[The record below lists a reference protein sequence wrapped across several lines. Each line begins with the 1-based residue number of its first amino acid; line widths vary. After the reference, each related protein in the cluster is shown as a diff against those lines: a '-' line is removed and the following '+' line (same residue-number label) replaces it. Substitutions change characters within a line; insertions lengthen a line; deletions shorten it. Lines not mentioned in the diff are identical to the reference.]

1 MKLGESKRRYFGWRK
16 MKQWIIGCS
25 VVSVLLLLMLVF
37 KQSWENPAQTLIFAG
52 KFHPLF
58 LHLPIGM
65 LVIVV
70 MMEALAKW
78 QERKSHAS
86 MPLAMATLTSVAT
99 VVFGYILMRSNTY
112 PEDAI
117 DAHLYSGVIFTVC
130 LIWTLFF
137 KLRFNETGRGQRTY
151 WTLLIVST
159 ALMFAAG
166 HYGGVI
172 THGDLLDEAPLNKNT
187 EGRKKGD
194 HLQAG
199 DHLGQRMVYEDLIV
213 PILEEKC
220 YKCHGPKKK
229 KGKLRLDSYEAMLK
243 GGDEGPS
250 LVPGDVAKSLMVEF
264 IRLPM
269 DDDYRM
275 PPEDKPQLTEAE
287 TKVIEWWV
295 KTGALRETQLSSLE
309 IPDEVKVALGLIAEQ
324 ADSSEEKPKES
335 DPGSDDHP
343 EKDAAEVHAAH
354 SAEVTKLQAKYPG
367 VLAWVSQSDGKL
379 SVNTAGMRA
388 DFKDADLKNFQSLAG
403 LMTQVDLTA
412 TGITDASAS
421 ILASMTALKSLRLA
435 KTQITDQTIPSIV
448 RLKELGYLNL
458 YGTLITDDG
467 VLQLAALPQLRHL
480 YLWGSKVTPAG
491 AEALQI
497 KLPDCEINTG
507 AKVK

>member
-1 MKLGESKRRYFGWRK
+1 

-37 KQSWENPAQTLIFAG
+37 KQSWENPAQTLIFVG

-70 MMEALAKW
+70 MMEALAKF

-86 MPLAMATLTSVAT
+86 MPLAMATLTSVLA

-117 DAHLYSGVIFTVC
+117 DSHLYSGVIFTVC

-137 KLRFNETGRGQRTY
+137 KLRFNETGRGQSSY

-172 THGDLLDEAPLNKNT
+172 THGDPLDEAPWNKDEDA
-187 EGRKKGD
+187 EGRKRGV
-194 HLQAG
+194 HVHAG
-199 DHLGQRMVYEDLIV
+199 DDQLGQRMVYEDLIV
-213 PILEEKC
+213 PILEERC

-229 KGKLRLDSYEAMLK
+229 KGKLRLDTYEAMLK

-269 DDDYRM
+269 DDEYRM

-287 TKVIEWWV
+287 TEVIEWWV
-295 KTGALRETQLSSLE
+295 KIGAPRETPLASLE
-309 IPDEVKVALGLIAEQ
+309 VPAEVKSALGLIGGVKRSST
-324 ADSSEEKPKES
+324 DSPK
-335 DPGSDDHP
+335 
-343 EKDAAEVHAAH
+343 
-354 SAEVTKLQAKYPG
+354 
-367 VLAWVSQSDGKL
+367 SQSGGK
-379 SVNTAGMRA
+379 
-388 DFKDADLKNFQSLAG
+388 
-403 LMTQVDLTA
+403 
-412 TGITDASAS
+412 
-421 ILASMTALKSLRLA
+421 
-435 KTQITDQTIPSIV
+435 
-448 RLKELGYLNL
+448 
-458 YGTLITDDG
+458 
-467 VLQLAALPQLRHL
+467 
-480 YLWGSKVTPAG
+480 
-491 AEALQI
+491 
-497 KLPDCEINTG
+497 
-507 AKVK
+507 